1 MIPACRVY
9 KTTDPRSYIVRKTAD
24 EVFKVLSPILLSET
38 NIPCSHFPFRTGKDQ
53 LLETAMVLHDLALN
67 DEYFIK
73 RNLYPNVDFW
83 RYVTHVIYPFYPCLS
98 CLAVV

>member
-1 MIPACRVY
+1 MVPARSVY

-24 EVFKVLSPILLSET
+24 EVFKVLVLPTLWGKHTFLISAL
-38 NIPCSHFPFRTGKDQ
+38 PFRTGKDQ
-53 LLETAMVLHDLALN
+53 LLETAMVLHDLALK

-83 RYVTHVIYPFYPCLS
+83 R
-98 CLAVV
+98 